1 MTCKW
6 TEYLFSIFCGNRWTA
21 QVPDGVRVRRVDVVA
36 VVRQQQRGH
45 QLGARQLRPLL
56 HHHLQRARW
65 HRVERQLHVAPIPA
79 RPPFK
84 VRSPIHS
91 PLAFWSFVM
100 LISFFFFKLIL
111 IFITFKSIENIFLN
125 WFLIL
130 EKSGKLSKMMSLFF
144 HILDKFF
151 LILMYLK
158 LIFLP

>member
-1 MTCKW
+1 MQMNW
-6 TEYLFSIFCGNRWTA
+6 IFFFFLFCGNRWTA
-21 QVPDGVRVRRVDVVA
+21 QVPDGVRVRRVDAVA

-91 PLAFWSFVM
+91 PLAFWSIVM
-100 LISFFFFKLIL
+100 LISFFFKLIL
-111 IFITFKSIENIFLN
+111 IFITFKFIENIFLK
-125 WFLIL
+125 LIL
-130 EKSGKLSKMMSLFF
+130 NLRKMRE
-144 HILDKFF
+144 I
-151 LILMYLK
+151 I
-158 LIFLP
+158 